1 MKNVTSPDVE
11 IKVRLAAKAEN
22 QGLDLESEILD
33 TKRLEK
39 NSMEILLPDLIPGSY
54 ELQITALE
62 FTSRTE
68 SVVKIP
74 LVKKLVHT
82 EIDAG
87 IQKPL
92 SFSWT
97 TKRLFPLTAVVS
109 SSVSIVIISFFV
121 TLNMTVDPGSNLR
134 MFLIVNGI
142 VTCPFDVTFA
152 VSVISMPL
160 WCDPIRII
168 YFAKKVVL

>member
-1 MKNVTSPDVE
+1 MGRIWAVIPTSMKNVTSPDVE

-74 LVKKLVHT
+74 LVKK
-82 EIDAG
+82 
-87 IQKPL
+87 
-92 SFSWT
+92 
-97 TKRLFPLTAVVS
+97 
-109 SSVSIVIISFFV
+109 
-121 TLNMTVDPGSNLR
+121 
-134 MFLIVNGI
+134 
-142 VTCPFDVTFA
+142 
-152 VSVISMPL
+152 
-160 WCDPIRII
+160 
-168 YFAKKVVL
+168 